1 MPNVYAY
8 LRVSTDGQDLDNQ
21 RHEITQ
27 YAAENGLEIDEWLE
41 VKASSRKDERE
52 RKLDELM
59 MKVKRKDTLIVSE
72 LSRLARSMQEVFN
85 LFNELTSQRKVRLH
99 VIKQGIKTKVN
110 GDLDMQTKVLVWAFG
125 MAAELERDLISQRT
139 KSGLARAKAQ
149 GKKLGNP
156 QVEKINQ
163 ARVDSA
169 DSFAERLRPTLEA
182 YKTQGMTQRKM
193 VDELNTLGIKTARG
207 CAWTLC
213 AVQRVIKRLG
223 I

>member
-1 MPNVYAY
+1 MSKTYAY

-21 RHEITQ
+21 RHEISQ
-27 YAAENGLEIDEWLE
+27 YAVENGFEIDEWLE
-41 VKASSRKDERE
+41 VKASSRKDERQ

-59 MKVKRKDTLIVSE
+59 GKVKQKDTLIISE

-99 VIKQGIKTKVN
+99 VIKQGIKAKIN
-110 GDLDMQTKVLVWAFG
+110 GDMDMQTKVLVWAFG

-156 QVEKINQ
+156 QVDKINK
-163 ARVDSA
+163 ARVEKA
-169 DSFAERLRPTLEA
+169 DAFAERLRPTLEA
-182 YKTQGMTQRKM
+182 YKAQGMTQRKM
-193 VDELNTLGIKTARG
+193 VEALNGLGIKTARG

-213 AVQRVIKRLG
+213 GVQRTIKRLG